1 MKGIAGKVFSLAG
14 ENAPAA
20 GCTISTSLSETG
32 RYAISC
38 FSLAAGTDI
47 GSELYEHP
55 KIWLLLE
62 GQAEALAGGK
72 AAGLKAGD
80 LFLTPV
86 GNPVGIRSAE
96 GAVYLEIS
104 LKSPARVNPVLRRGA
119 AAHITEILP
128 LQPGRIV
135 NLDLVAS
142 PSLKFALM
150 SFGAGTGLSEHA
162 APGDALVLA
171 LSGEGLIGYEG
182 EKHPIRAGENF
193 KFAAGGR
200 HSVGAPSGFQMAL
213 LLELP

>member
-1 MKGIAGKVFSLAG
+1 MKGTAGKVFSLAG
-14 ENAPAA
+14 ENVPAA

-32 RYAISC
+32 HYAISC

-47 GSELYEHP
+47 GSELYEQP

-62 GQAEALAGGK
+62 GKAEALAG
-72 AAGLKAGD
+72 ADPVGLKAGD
-80 LFLTPV
+80 IFLTPV
-86 GNPVGIRSAE
+86 GKPVGIRSAQ
-96 GAVYLEIS
+96 GAVYLEIA
-104 LKSPARVNPVLRRGA
+104 LKGPARVNPVLRPGA
-119 AAHITEILP
+119 AAQISGILP

-135 NLDLVAS
+135 NLDLVGS
-142 PSLKFALM
+142 PALKFALM

-162 APGDALVLA
+162 APGDALVFA
-171 LSGEGLIGYEG
+171 LSGEGVIGYEG
-182 EKHPIRAGENF
+182 ERHPIRAGENF